1 MSDQNST
8 GSNNIGLSEYNR
20 IVIAQLE
27 SINASIQSMSTKLNE
42 LENNVL
48 ALNIKEDRVN
58 SLLEWK
64 NEVVS
69 TVSISDLEK
78 IKRKSYDFNSE
89 DINEMKK
96 QIASLNEFKIRAVT
110 VFSVVQFIMTLLLFW
125 KNIT

>member
-1 MSDQNST
+1 MSDQNSNNV
-8 GSNNIGLSEYNR
+8 NNIGLSEYNR

-27 SINASIQSMSTKLNE
+27 SINANIQNMNIKLNE
-42 LENNVL
+42 LENKVL

-89 DINEMKK
+89 DLSEMKK